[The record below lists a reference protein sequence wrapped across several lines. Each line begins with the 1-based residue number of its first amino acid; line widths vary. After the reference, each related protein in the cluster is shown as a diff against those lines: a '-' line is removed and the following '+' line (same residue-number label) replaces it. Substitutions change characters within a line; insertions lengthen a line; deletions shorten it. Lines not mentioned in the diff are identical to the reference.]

1 VSTKVGKVADFASG
15 TATKVS
21 VNCTNVAVVRIGD
34 DFYAI
39 NDTCSHGNVS
49 LSEGEVWQD
58 TKELECVK
66 HGSAFSLETGCP
78 NTLPATQPVAVYNV
92 TVKGDEVFIEES
104 AQ

>member
-1 VSTKVGKVADFASG
+1 MSTKIGKASDFEPGS
-15 TATKVS
+15 ATKVV
-21 VNCTNVAVVRIGD
+21 VNGINVAVVRIGD

-49 LSEGEVWQD
+49 LSEGVVVTE

-66 HGSAFSLETGCP
+66 HGSAFNMETGCP
-78 NTLPATQPVAVYNV
+78 NTLPATQPVAVYSV

>member
-1 VSTKVGKVADFASG
+1 MSTKIGNIADFAAG
-15 TATKVS
+15 TATKVA
-21 VNCTNVAVVRIGD
+21 VNGTNVAVVRIGD

-39 NDTCSHGNVS
+39 NDNCSHGNVS
-49 LSEGEVWQD
+49 LSEGQVWTD

-66 HGSAFSLETGCP
+66 HGSAFSLENGCP
-78 NTLPATQPVAVYNV
+78 NTLPATQPVTVYTV

>member
-1 VSTKVGKVADFASG
+1 VW
-15 TATKVS
+15 
-21 VNCTNVAVVRIGD
+21 
-34 DFYAI
+34 
-39 NDTCSHGNVS
+39 
-49 LSEGEVWQD
+49 EG

-78 NTLPATQPVAVYNV
+78 NTLPATQPVAVYRV

>member
-1 VSTKVGKVADFASG
+1 MSTKIGKALDFTPGSATRVVMNG
-15 TATKVS
+15 T
-21 VNCTNVAVVRIGD
+21 NIAVVRIGN

-49 LSEGEVWQD
+49 LSEGHVWED

-78 NTLPATQPVAVYNV
+78 NTLPATRPVTVYSV
-92 TVKGDEVFIEES
+92 IVKGDEVFIEEP

>member
-1 VSTKVGKVADFASG
+1 MSTKIGKASDFEPGS
-15 TATKVS
+15 ATKVV
-21 VNCTNVAVVRIGD
+21 VNGTNVAVVRIGD

-49 LSEGEVWQD
+49 LSEGVVVTE

-66 HGSAFSLETGCP
+66 HGSAFNLETGCP
-78 NTLPATQPVAVYNV
+78 NTLPATQPVAVYSV
-92 TVKGDEVFIEES
+92 TVQGDEVFIEES

>member
-1 VSTKVGKVADFASG
+1 MSTKIGKTSDFAPGS
-15 TATKVS
+15 ATKVV
-21 VNCTNVAVVRIGD
+21 VNGINVAVVRIGD

-49 LSEGEVWQD
+49 LSEGVVVAE

-66 HGSAFSLETGCP
+66 HGSAFNLETGCP
-78 NTLPATQPVAVYNV
+78 NTLPATQPVTVYSV

>member
-1 VSTKVGKVADFASG
+1 VSTKIGKASDFASG
-15 TATKVS
+15 SATKVV
-21 VNCTNVAVVRIGD
+21 VNGTNVAVVRIGD

-49 LSEGEVWQD
+49 LSEGVVVTE

-66 HGSAFSLETGCP
+66 HGSAFNLETGCP
-78 NTLPATQPVAVYNV
+78 NTLPATQPVAVYSV

-104 AQ
+104 TQ

>member
-1 VSTKVGKVADFASG
+1 VSSKIGKITDFAAG
-15 TATKVS
+15 TATKVT
-21 VNCTNVAVVRIGD
+21 VNGTNVAVVRIGD

-49 LSEGEVWQD
+49 LSEGEVWAD

-66 HGSAFSLETGCP
+66 HGSAFSLENGCP
-78 NTLPATQPVAVYNV
+78 NTLPATQPVTVYNV

>member
-1 VSTKVGKVADFASG
+1 VSTKIGKASDFASG
-15 TATKVS
+15 SATKVV
-21 VNCTNVAVVRIGD
+21 VNGTNVAVVRICD

-49 LSEGEVWQD
+49 LSEGVVVIE

-66 HGSAFSLETGCP
+66 HGSAFNLETGCP
-78 NTLPATQPVAVYNV
+78 NTLPATQPVAVYSV

>member
-1 VSTKVGKVADFASG
+1 VSAKIGKTSDFAPG
-15 TATKVS
+15 TATKVA
-21 VNCTNVAVVRIGD
+21 VNGINVAVVRIGD

-49 LSEGEVWQD
+49 LSEGQVWAD

-66 HGSAFSLETGCP
+66 HGSAFSLESGCP
-78 NTLPATQPVAVYNV
+78 NTLPATQPVAVHSV

>member
-1 VSTKVGKVADFASG
+1 MSTKIGTVSDFAAG
-15 TATKVS
+15 TATKVA
-21 VNCTNVAVVRIGD
+21 VNGTNVAVVRIGD

-39 NDTCSHGNVS
+39 NDRCSHGNVS
-49 LSEGEVWQD
+49 LSEGQVWAD

-66 HGSAFSLETGCP
+66 HGSAFSLENGCP
-78 NTLPATQPVAVYNV
+78 NTLPATQPVTVYTV

>member
-1 VSTKVGKVADFASG
+1 MSTKIGKASDFAPGS
-15 TATKVS
+15 ATKVV
-21 VNCTNVAVVRIGD
+21 VNGTNVAIVRIGD

-49 LSEGEVWQD
+49 LSEGVVVTE

-66 HGSAFSLETGCP
+66 HGSAFNLETGCP
-78 NTLPATQPVAVYNV
+78 NTLPATQPVAVYSV

>member
-1 VSTKVGKVADFASG
+1 MSTKIGKASDFTSG
-15 TATKVS
+15 SATKVV
-21 VNCTNVAVVRIGD
+21 VNGTNVAVVRIGD

-49 LSEGEVWQD
+49 LSEGVVVTE

-66 HGSAFSLETGCP
+66 HGSAFNLETGCP
-78 NTLPATQPVAVYNV
+78 NTLPATQPVAVYSV

>member
-1 VSTKVGKVADFASG
+1 MSTKIGKTSDFAPGS
-15 TATKVS
+15 ATKVV
-21 VNCTNVAVVRIGD
+21 VNGINVAVVRIGD

-49 LSEGEVWQD
+49 LSEGVVVAE

-66 HGSAFSLETGCP
+66 HGSAFNLETGCP
-78 NTLPATQPVAVYNV
+78 NTLPATQSVAVYSV
-92 TVKGDEVFIEES
+92 TVKGDDVFIEES

>member
-1 VSTKVGKVADFASG
+1 MTTKIGKASDFEPGS
-15 TATKVS
+15 ATKVV
-21 VNCTNVAVVRIGD
+21 VNGTNVAVVRIGD

-49 LSEGEVWQD
+49 LSEGVVVIE

-66 HGSAFSLETGCP
+66 HGSAFNLETGCP
-78 NTLPATQPVAVYNV
+78 NTLPATQPVAVYSV

>member
-1 VSTKVGKVADFASG
+1 MSTKIGKTSDFAPGS
-15 TATKVS
+15 ATKVV
-21 VNCTNVAVVRIGD
+21 VNGINVAVVRIGD

-49 LSEGEVWQD
+49 LSEGVVVAE

-66 HGSAFSLETGCP
+66 HGSAFNLETGCP
-78 NTLPATQPVAVYNV
+78 NTLPATQPVAVYSV
-92 TVKGDEVFIEES
+92 TVKGDDVFIEES